1 MIKELVTKLG
11 EQSTLTEA
19 VTATWPAGA
28 YVLVIVIPVSAS
40 RMPLF
45 GAGPA
50 TLRIGMGDDCVPPGL
65 VNAANEMFV
74 SVSTTAP
81 AAFRTTN
88 VAEADDLLA
97 PAPGVESTIVSTI
110 VSSHEYL
117 ILSSVT
123 ALCGK
128 AEGPLAGAASAR
140 KTGPETTRP

>member
-1 MIKELVTKLG
+1 MMNELVTKFG

-19 VTATWPAGA
+19 VTTAWPGGA
-28 YVLVIVIPVSAS
+28 YVLVIVIPVSTS

-45 GAGPA
+45 GAGDG
-50 TLRIGMGDDCVPPGL
+50 TLRIGMGDDSVPPGL
-65 VNAANEMFV
+65 VSAANGTLV
-74 SVSTTAP
+74 SVSTIAP

-88 VAEADDLLA
+88 VAKEDDLLA

-123 ALCGK
+123 AL
-128 AEGPLAGAASAR
+128 
-140 KTGPETTRP
+140 